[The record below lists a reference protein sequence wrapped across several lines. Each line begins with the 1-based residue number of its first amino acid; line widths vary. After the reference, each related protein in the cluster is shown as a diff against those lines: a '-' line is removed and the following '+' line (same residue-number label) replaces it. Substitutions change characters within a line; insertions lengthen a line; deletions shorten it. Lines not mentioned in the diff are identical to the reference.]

1 MNVLEEAEERGAY
14 QSETNRKLV
23 GGVVKDDRA
32 ERGAGGGMSR
42 RLVLVFAVATG
53 VVVAN
58 NYYAQPLL
66 DTIAQQ
72 FHTTSGAAGLLVT
85 LAQIGYA
92 LGLLFIVPLGDLLER
107 RRLILTVLI
116 GTSLAL
122 AGSALAPTIGALAWL
137 ALLVG
142 VTSVVA
148 QVLVPFAASLAPE
161 AERGR
166 VVGTVMSGLLVGVLL
181 ARTFAG
187 LIAQVAGWRAV
198 YWIAAVLMLALIAV
212 LWHELPRVGRAESGL
227 SYGRLL
233 ESVWKLV
240 RTEPLLRRRSVYG
253 ILAFGAFSVL
263 WTSIA
268 FLLARPPYSY
278 GQAVIGLFGLL
289 GVAGA
294 LCASVAGRLADRGWS
309 RYSTG
314 AFVALSLAA
323 FGLLALGGTR
333 LLPLIAGILLLDL
346 GVQGTHITNQSE
358 IYRLHPEARSR
369 LTTAYMV
376 AYFIGGALGSFT
388 SAVIYDA
395 AGWGGVCLLG
405 AGFAAA
411 NVAVWLTEWR
421 GRWQG

>member
-1 MNVLEEAEERGAY
+1 MDLLEAEQRGTTEEAPGRATARIA
-14 QSETNRKLV
+14 ET
-23 GGVVKDDRA
+23 GI
-32 ERGAGGGMSR
+32 SR

-66 DTIAQQ
+66 DTIARQ
-72 FHTTSGAAGLLVT
+72 FHTTSAAVGLIVT
-85 LAQIGYA
+85 LTQIGYA

-107 RRLILTVLI
+107 RRLILTVLA

-122 AGSALAPTIGALAWL
+122 AGSALAPTIGWLAGL

-161 AERGR
+161 AARGR

-181 ARTFAG
+181 ARTFSG
-187 LIAQVAGWRAV
+187 IIAQAAGWRTV

-212 LWHELPRVGRAESGL
+212 LWRELPRVGRAEAGL
-227 SYGRLL
+227 SYRQLL
-233 ESVWKLV
+233 ASVWELA
-240 RTEPLLRRRSVYG
+240 RTEPVLRRRSVYG
-253 ILAFGAFSVL
+253 ALAFAVFSVL

-309 RYSTG
+309 RISTG
-314 AFVALSLAA
+314 AFVALTLAA
-323 FGLLALGGTR
+323 FALLALGATR
-333 LLPLIAGILLLDL
+333 LLPLIAGIVLLDL

-358 IYRLHPEARSR
+358 IYRLRPEARSR
-369 LTTAYMV
+369 ITTAYMV
-376 AYFIGGALGSFT
+376 TYFIGGSLGSFT
-388 SAVIYDA
+388 SALAYGT
-395 AGWGGVCLLG
+395 AGWGAVCVLG
-405 AGFAAA
+405 AVVSAA
-411 NVAVWLTEWR
+411 NVVVWLTELR
-421 GRWQG
+421 RV